1 MEAGDGTAGNGD
13 EQSREH
19 IAKGA
24 ARRGDGVFEAGERRH
39 IQRRVAANDTDDR
52 EDHHRVQ
59 QERAEVVT
67 RLEQDPNRR
76 DGSDQNVDAADD
88 HPGLVAQVDRMPLD
102 AKPHHQGNGHNTDDR
117 GHADRRISAVH
128 EETEEDGQDDEQ
140 QRDDRRR
147 GVGRGSRH
155 IHNTIHIGGL
165 ERVGNDGRERGHDQD
180 QGQVREDEEQ
190 ALGLLADAGLDNGAD
205 GLAVIADR
213 GKQRAVVMH
222 TTEEDAADENPQQ
235 HRNPAENSGL
245 DRAVD
250 RAGTRDGGEVVTHQN
265 RGLCRAV
272 VHAVFQLVSRRR
284 AGRVDAPLFG
294 QPSAV
299 ENVAQGEND
308 NANNQNYSSIH

>member
-1 MEAGDGTAGNGD
+1 M
-13 EQSREH
+13 
-19 IAKGA
+19 A
-24 ARRGDGVFEAGERRH
+24 AD
-39 IQRRVAANDTDDR
+39 DTDDR

-147 GVGRGSRH
+147 GVGRGSSH
-155 IHNTIHIGGL
+155 IHDPIHIGGL
-165 ERVGNDGRERGHDQD
+165 ERIGNDGRERGHDQD

-222 TTEEDAADENPQQ
+222 TTEEDAADEHPQQ

-250 RAGTRDGGEVVTHQN
+250 RAGARDGGEVVTHQN

>member
-1 MEAGDGTAGNGD
+1 MIVDTPIGAFLRYTKKPKK
-13 EQSREH
+13 
-19 IAKGA
+19 IARTMNSSEMIAVVALA
-24 ARRGDGVFEAGERRH
+24 A
-39 IQRRVAANDTDDR
+39 
-52 EDHHRVQ
+52 
-59 QERAEVVT
+59 
-67 RLEQDPNRR
+67 
-76 DGSDQNVDAADD
+76 
-88 HPGLVAQVDRMPLD
+88 
-102 AKPHHQGNGHNTDDR
+102 
-117 GHADRRISAVH
+117 
-128 EETEEDGQDDEQ
+128 
-140 QRDDRRR
+140 
-147 GVGRGSRH
+147 
-155 IHNTIHIGGL
+155 
-165 ERVGNDGRERGHDQD
+165 ERGHDQD

-235 HRNPAENSGL
+235 HRDPTENSGL

-250 RAGTRDGGEVVTHQN
+250 RAGARDGGEVVAHKD
-265 RGLCRAV
+265 RGLCGAV
-272 VHAVFQLVSRRR
+272 VHAVFQLVSRGR

>member
-1 MEAGDGTAGNGD
+1 
-13 EQSREH
+13 
-19 IAKGA
+19 
-24 ARRGDGVFEAGERRH
+24 
-39 IQRRVAANDTDDR
+39 
-52 EDHHRVQ
+52 
-59 QERAEVVT
+59 
-67 RLEQDPNRR
+67 
-76 DGSDQNVDAADD
+76 
-88 HPGLVAQVDRMPLD
+88 MPLD

-128 EETEEDGQDDEQ
+128 KETEEDGQDDEQ

-147 GVGRGSRH
+147 GVGRGSSH
-155 IHNTIHIGGL
+155 IHDPIHIGGL

-222 TTEEDAADENPQQ
+222 TTEEDAADEDPQQ
-235 HRNPAENSGL
+235 HRDPAENSGL

-250 RAGTRDGGEVVTHQN
+250 RAGARDGGEVVAHQD

-272 VHAVFQLVSRRR
+272 VHAVFQLVSRGR